1 MKVILAHP
9 GQQHSFK
16 VAAALKKS
24 SYLGKY
30 ITAVYDKDDNYA
42 MRLARKLVRGNDIN
56 KIANRKCI
64 ELDDED
70 VKTYYSFL
78 SLVVIILSRNKK
90 TKKMSS
96 WLDRKISN
104 WFGIKVA
111 KYAIKNNADI
121 VMCFSTNETTCF
133 EYLKKHAP
141 HIKRIVDYA
150 NPPWKFM
157 TYVFDNDCYAEQLK
171 KEVPYYWDKKN
182 VAIREKGQQLTDF
195 FIAPSTFVKKGLQYC
210 GVDESQIKVIPY
222 GTNFEVCN
230 NIQKIPTKV
239 KFVYVGNVN
248 YQKGVKYLLDA
259 FCKYERLGIELNVVG
274 AYDNCKDIY
283 DQYSGFS
290 NIHFYGRVNHD
301 EVKSILLSSNVFV
314 FPALA
319 EGMSLACLEALSC
332 GLPLLC
338 SFNAGAN
345 DVICNGKN
353 GFVFE
358 YNDKFTLE
366 EKVLWFYNNPQSI
379 PEFSKQALE
388 TARSIS
394 WEFYQENLKK
404 ELKKIMGN

>member
-16 VAAALKKS
+16 VAVALKKS
-24 SYLGKY
+24 TYLGKF

-42 MRLARKLVRGNDIN
+42 MRLARKLVRGNDVK
-56 KIANRKCI
+56 KIANRKNS

-78 SLVVIILSRNKK
+78 SLVVIVLSRNKK
-90 TKKMSS
+90 TKKFSS
-96 WLDRKISN
+96 WLERRISN
-104 WFGIKVA
+104 RFGIKVA

-157 TYVFDNDCYAEQLK
+157 TYIFDNDCYTEQLK
-171 KEVPYYWDKKN
+171 KEVPYYWNKKN

-230 NIQKIPTKV
+230 NIQKIPSKV

-248 YQKGVKYLLDA
+248 YQKGVKYLLDV
-259 FCKYERLGIELNVVG
+259 FCKYEELGIELNIVG
-274 AYDNCKDIY
+274 SYDNCEDIY
-283 DQYSGFS
+283 DQYSRFC
-290 NIHFYGRVNHD
+290 NIHFYGRVNHE

-314 FPALA
+314 FPSLA

-338 SFNAGAN
+338 SFNSGVN
-345 DVICNGKN
+345 DIIYNGKN

-358 YNDKFTLE
+358 YNDVLTLE

-379 PEFSKQALE
+379 PEFSRQALE
-388 TARSIS
+388 TARLIS
-394 WEFYQENLKK
+394 WEYYQENLKK
-404 ELKKIMGN
+404 ELKKIIGN

>member
-195 FIAPSTFVKKGLQYC
+195 L
-210 GVDESQIKVIPY
+210 
-222 GTNFEVCN
+222 
-230 NIQKIPTKV
+230 
-239 KFVYVGNVN
+239 
-248 YQKGVKYLLDA
+248 
-259 FCKYERLGIELNVVG
+259 
-274 AYDNCKDIY
+274 
-283 DQYSGFS
+283 
-290 NIHFYGRVNHD
+290 
-301 EVKSILLSSNVFV
+301 
-314 FPALA
+314 
-319 EGMSLACLEALSC
+319 
-332 GLPLLC
+332 
-338 SFNAGAN
+338 
-345 DVICNGKN
+345 
-353 GFVFE
+353 
-358 YNDKFTLE
+358 
-366 EKVLWFYNNPQSI
+366 
-379 PEFSKQALE
+379 
-388 TARSIS
+388 
-394 WEFYQENLKK
+394 
-404 ELKKIMGN
+404 